1 MHKHLRLALAS
12 ATAAALTGGLL
23 MALPATASAAP
34 SGLVGDF
41 NGDGYQ
47 DAAAGAPFATAG
59 GEFEAGAVAVAYGSA
74 TGIGTKKTISQNTS
88 GVPGSAE
95 ESDHFGAS
103 TAVGDLNNDGY
114 SDLAVGAPYEQ
125 VGDDVNGGTV
135 VIVWGSASG
144 LSGATTVKDPAV
156 SGHDRWGQALAIA
169 DFTGDGKADLAVGAS
184 GTTQYII
191 KGGFTKAG
199 STGSKITYT
208 TTWTG
213 STGVL
218 ALTAGKIN
226 TDAKADLVVSGRK
239 KLGSERYL
247 HRNFL
252 YYGTTSA
259 PTQKAELPYG
269 RSIAVGDLDQDGYGD
284 IVTGETEDA
293 TEGDLGST
301 GKTAISYGTSTGVEA
316 AVELADG
323 PYGRPSIGDI
333 DGNGY
338 PDLAVGAPAS
348 DAAAEYSGAVLVH
361 YGTADGLG
369 SPVTFTQDTAGI
381 PGTAETNDFF
391 GTATLLRDVTGDGY
405 ADLVVGSDTE
415 NDGNGSLTFLKG
427 SATGVT
433 TDGAASYGPSAFSM
447 SAAYYPQLG
456 MFLVG

>member
-1 MHKHLRLALAS
+1 MRIRLS
-12 ATAAALTGGLL
+12 AAAALTTAALTGALL
-23 MALPATASAAP
+23 TATAGTASAAP

-41 NGDGYQ
+41 NGDGRQ

-59 GEFEAGAVAVAYGSA
+59 GKWEAGAVAVAYGSA
-74 TGIGTKKTISQNTS
+74 TGLGTKKTISQNTS

-95 ESDHFGAS
+95 ESDGFGMS

-114 SDLAVGAPYEQ
+114 SDLAVGAPYEK
-125 VGDDVNGGTV
+125 VGDDTNGGAV

-156 SGHDRWGQALAIA
+156 SGHDRWGHALAIA

-184 GTTQYII
+184 STTQYII

-213 STGVL
+213 SAGVL
-218 ALTAGKIN
+218 DLAAGRIN
-226 TDAKADLVVSGRK
+226 ADGKADLVVSGEK

-259 PTQKAELPYG
+259 PTQKTELPYG
-269 RSIAVGDLDQDGYGD
+269 ESIAVGDLDQDGYGD
-284 IVTGETEDA
+284 IVTGKTEDA
-293 TEGDLGST
+293 VEGDLGTT
-301 GKTAISYGTSTGVEA
+301 GTAAISYGTSTGVES
-316 AVELADG
+316 AVELPVGA
-323 PYGRPSIGDI
+323 YGRPSIGDI

-338 PDLAVGAPAS
+338 PDLAVGTPAS
-348 DAAAEYSGAVLVH
+348 SAAVDWSGAVLVH
-361 YGTADGLG
+361 YGAADGLG
-369 SPVTFTQDTAGI
+369 SPVTLTQDTEGV
-381 PGTAETNDFF
+381 PGAAETNDSF

-405 ADLVVGSDTE
+405 ADLVVGSDSE

-427 SATGVT
+427 SATGLT
-433 TDGAASYGPSAFSM
+433 TTGSASYGPSAFGM
-447 SAAYYPQLG
+447 STAYYPQLG